1 LSFAT
6 WLPMVRAMSTT
17 TRVSSASSGIAAT
30 ARRYD
35 AAIAKSAAPAAR
47 PAVTHVASDLAE
59 TTTLAPA
66 AYSANAAISRTPDEA
81 RGSLVDL
88 LA

>member
-1 LSFAT
+1 
-6 WLPMVRAMSTT
+6 MVRAMSTT
-17 TRVSSASSGIAAT
+17 TTLSSARSGIAAT

-35 AAIAKSAAPAAR
+35 AAVAKTPAPAAR
-47 PAVTHVASDLAE
+47 PVVTDVAHE
-59 TTTLAPA
+59 GRLAPA
-66 AYSANAAISRTPDEA
+66 AYSANAAVSRTPDEA

>member
-1 LSFAT
+1 
-6 WLPMVRAMSTT
+6 MVRAMSTT

-35 AAIAKSAAPAAR
+35 AAVARSAAPAAR
-47 PAVTHVASDLAE
+47 PAVTNAADGAR
-59 TTTLAPA
+59 LAPA
-66 AYSANAAISRTPDEA
+66 AYSANAAVSRTPDEA
-81 RGSLVDL
+81 RGSLVDI

>member
-1 LSFAT
+1 MTSAT
-6 WLPMVRAMSTT
+6 QSP
-17 TRVSSASSGIAAT
+17 TRSGMAAL

-35 AAIAKSAAPAAR
+35 AAVATSSTRVAR
-47 PAVTHVASDLAE
+47 PAVDGVAPDQAVLP
-59 TTTLAPA
+59 PA
-66 AYSANAAISRTPDEA
+66 AYSANAAVSRTPDEA